1 MITTTLS
8 HQALFRAG
16 SNLNNCTVA
25 ERLSSDFLVNGLS
38 LLCILVEVDG
48 GHTDFM
54 GCFVNGF
61 ADQNEQSKARL
72 LLSGPEKLSG
82 DRVMLYLC
90 PECGD
95 IGCGAYSV
103 RVQQSDEHFI
113 WDLFAYE
120 NGYEEPGIIKGI
132 GPFTF
137 EKQSYEA
144 AITAAAAL

>member
-16 SNLNNCTVA
+16 SNVNNCTV
-25 ERLSSDFLVNGLS
+25 
-38 LLCILVEVDG
+38 
-48 GHTDFM
+48 T
-54 GCFVNGF
+54 
-61 ADQNEQSKARL
+61 
-72 LLSGPEKLSG
+72 EKLSG
-82 DRVMLYLC
+82 DRVLLYLC

-103 RVQQSDEHFI
+103 QTQESDEHFI
-113 WDLFAYE
+113 RDLFAYE
-120 NGYEEPGIIKGI
+120 NGYEEPRIIKGI

-144 AITAAAAL
+144 AITGASALCLT